1 MSNEELT
8 RKIELIRG
16 KMITIGMKK
25 GLTSPDT
32 ISLSKILDQLINL
45 KMST

>member
-1 MSNEELT
+1 
-8 RKIELIRG
+8 
-16 KMITIGMKK
+16 MKK

>member
-1 MSNEELT
+1 MCNEELT
-8 RKIELIRG
+8 KRIELLRR
-16 KMITIGMKK
+16 KMITVGMKK

-32 ISLSKILDQLINL
+32 ISLSKTLDQLINI